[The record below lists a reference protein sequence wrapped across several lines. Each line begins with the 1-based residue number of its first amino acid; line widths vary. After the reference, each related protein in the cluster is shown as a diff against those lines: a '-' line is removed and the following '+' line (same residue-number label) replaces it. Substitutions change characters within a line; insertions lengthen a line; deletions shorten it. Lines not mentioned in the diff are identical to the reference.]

1 MVVKKV
7 TGATATVKPATGG
20 KKTASKTTASKLAL
34 SAATTAAPV
43 KAARMRATR
52 MSPEARR
59 AQLLQ
64 CALNIFAEKG
74 LGEANHTDLAEAA
87 GVSVPTTFHYFPTR
101 EELSAVVI
109 GEVTRFLLED
119 FVESRIATEVETGSA
134 AIGSMLLAFADAIDT
149 HPDHVRVWLQ
159 LSSAVRD
166 GYWQDYLAFYINV
179 LRRIKVLLLRGLRDG
194 SIHPELDVDAA
205 SRIIVGCAHMVA
217 HLKFGDGSREII
229 EQTVHSLVRGYL
241 EGYRPRP

>member
-1 MVVKKV
+1 MAVKK
-7 TGATATVKPATGG
+7 TPGAKPAG
-20 KKTASKTTASKLAL
+20 
-34 SAATTAAPV
+34 SAATPAKQVRA
-43 KAARMRATR
+43 RATR

-64 CALNIFAEKG
+64 CALSIFAEKG

-101 EELSAVVI
+101 EDLTAVVI

-119 FVESRIATEVETGSA
+119 FVESRIATEMEAGSA

-149 HPDHVRVWLQ
+149 HPDHIRVWLQ

-166 GYWQDYLAFYINV
+166 GYWQDYLTFYINV

-217 HLKFGDGSREII
+217 HIKFGDGNRDVI
-229 EQTVHSLVRGYL
+229 EQTINSLVRGYL